1 MKVINKKAER
11 EKEHIESEKK
21 SPAAI
26 LSKKADKAR
35 KQEEEKK
42 ACTVRVVLDW
52 RVYGQLDPITK
63 GIWEIETTRN
73 RENFLK
79 TAIENR
85 KQLKELYV
93 EPFDY
98 IVGGNIRTIEVEY
111 DKDTIDTLNKEAQ
124 KEGLGF
130 NEYVT
135 SIVYTTAFNI
145 NQERERVRAIADADT
160 AERTPFM
167 ISEGYISQE
176 LKRKLESKYGEPAGM
191 IITNDIY
198 TNMLIDLAKE
208 YFGIE
213 K

>member
-11 EKEHIESEKK
+11 EKERIESEMN
-21 SPAAI
+21 SPAAV
-26 LSKKADKAR
+26 LSKKRNKER
-35 KQEEEKK
+35 QQEEERK
-42 ACTVRVVLDW
+42 ACTIRVVLDW
-52 RVYGQLDPITK
+52 RVSGQLNPITED
-63 GIWEIETTRN
+63 IWYPQARKESFI
-73 RENFLK
+73 K
-79 TAIENR
+79 YAIENR
-85 KQLKELYV
+85 KRLKELYV
-93 EPFDY
+93 EPFEY
-98 IVGGNIRTIEVEY
+98 IAHGNIRSIEIEY
-111 DKDTIDTLNKEAQ
+111 DKDTIDILDNEAH

-145 NQERERVRAIADADT
+145 NQEREKAKAIADADT

-176 LKRKLESKYGEPAGM
+176 LKRKLDSKYGEPAGM

-198 TNMLIDLAKE
+198 TNRLIDLAKE
-208 YFGIE
+208 YFKIE

>member
-11 EKEHIESEKK
+11 EKEIIENNKK

-26 LSKKADKAR
+26 SSKKADKAR
-35 KQEEEKK
+35 QQEEEKK
-42 ACTVRVVLDW
+42 ACTIRVVLDW
-52 RVYGQLDPITK
+52 RVSGQLDPITK
-63 GIWEIETTRN
+63 GIWEIDTTRN

-85 KQLKELYV
+85 KQIEELYV

-98 IVGGNIRTIEVEY
+98 IVGGNIRAIEVEY
-111 DKDTIDTLNKEAQ
+111 DKDTIEMLSNEAS
-124 KEGLGF
+124 KAGLGF

-145 NQERERVRAIADADT
+145 NQEREKAKAISDADT

-176 LKRKLESKYGEPAGM
+176 LKRKLESKYGMPKGLL
-191 IITNDIY
+191 IPKDIH

>member
-11 EKEHIESEKK
+11 EKERIESEKN
-21 SPAAI
+21 SPAAV
-26 LSKKADKAR
+26 LSKKRDKAR
-35 KQEEEKK
+35 QQEEERK

-52 RVYGQLDPITK
+52 RVSGQLNPITED
-63 GIWEIETTRN
+63 IWYSQAKKESFI
-73 RENFLK
+73 K
-79 TAIENR
+79 QAIKNR

-93 EPFDY
+93 EPFEY
-98 IVGGNIRTIEVEY
+98 IVHGNIRAIEIEY
-111 DKDTIDTLNKEAQ
+111 DKDTIDMLDNEAH

-145 NQERERVRAIADADT
+145 NQEREKARVK
-160 AERTPFM
+160 AEAESKERMPYH
-167 ISEGYISQE
+167 IGESQISQE
-176 LKRKLESKYGEPAGM
+176 LKRKLDSKYGEPAGM
-191 IITNDIY
+191 IIPNNAY

-208 YFGIE
+208 YFGVE

>member
-1 MKVINKKAER
+1 MKIVDKRAER
-11 EKEHIESEKK
+11 EKEIIENNKK

-26 LSKKADKAR
+26 RSKKVDKER
-35 KQEEEKK
+35 QLEEEKK
-42 ACTVRVVLDW
+42 ARTIKVVLDW
-52 RVYGQLDPITK
+52 RVSGQLDPITK
-63 GIWEIETTRN
+63 DIWYSQTN
-73 RENFLK
+73 KENFLK
-79 TAIENR
+79 YAIKNR
-85 KQLKELYV
+85 EQLKELYV
-93 EPFDY
+93 EPFEY
-98 IVGGNIRTIEVEY
+98 IAHGNVRSIEAEC
-111 DKDTIDTLNKEAQ
+111 DKDTIDMLDKEAR

-145 NQERERVRAIADADT
+145 NQERERVRAIADADA

-176 LKRKLESKYGEPAGM
+176 LKRKLESKYGEPKG
-191 IITNDIY
+191 ILIPQDIY
-198 TNMLIDLAKE
+198 TNMLVDLAKE